1 MSESEKK
8 GLLDRIMSEADD
20 SAHPILQKIQEH
32 IYKIVLVLGLVLFI
46 AAAYSLHSFW
56 QERKINLAN
65 AEMEAIMV
73 QADPHARMSQLE
85 TFLDK
90 APDRLKG
97 AIFLEMARTSM
108 DMEEYEKAADSFGQL
123 GKFDRD
129 MRPVALLGKAKA
141 YELMEEHGRALRT
154 LQEESS
160 AIPDEFQVQYLN
172 LMSFN
177 AERAGDYAAAL
188 DAYERL
194 KDKVQGSEIDFIEYK
209 IKILR
214 QKL

>member
-65 AEMEAIMV
+65 AEMEEIMV

-85 TFLDK
+85 TFLNK

-141 YELMEEHGRALRT
+141 YELMEEHGRALRA

-194 KDKVQGSEIDFIEYK
+194 KDKAQGTEIDFIEYK
-209 IKILR
+209 IKTLR